1 MKTMKYL
8 KLALLALVAA
18 FATTSCMDDDWKDP
32 NSETSPYGNN
42 SIQEDKNQLKTIA
55 ELKEIYGK
63 KQKDAIND
71 TVRIADGTQIKGIVT
86 GNDIEGNIYSQIS
99 IQYECDKPNGKPNE
113 KVTSGIIISVAQG
126 GLSGQLPIGQEVLI
140 NVGGL
145 YYGTYRSQPQ
155 LGVAYHDS
163 SKDQN
168 YPSRISRAD
177 WQNRFKVIGKPD
189 ASKIKV
195 QVFSTNPD
203 TLKGELNVADLLD
216 ADVAYKYA
224 GCLVTLKGVEFA
236 MGDGKT
242 TLAPEDEGKTLGYGV
257 TRYFKGYDKTNKQI
271 GIRTSCYADF
281 AANLV
286 PQGVVDVTGV
296 LSCYKS
302 SAKYNHT
309 VQLALRRFSDIKASE
324 SK

>member
-8 KLALLALVAA
+8 KLALLALVAV
-18 FATTSCMDDDWKDP
+18 FATTSCMDDDWKDS

-42 SIQEDKNQLKTIA
+42 SIQETNVVSIA
-55 ELKEIYGK
+55 ELKNTYGP

-99 IQYECDKPNGKPNE
+99 IQDESDKP
-113 KVTSGIIISVAQG
+113 GIIISVAQG
-126 GLSGQLPIGQEVLI
+126 GLSGQLQIGQEVLI

-203 TLKGELNVADLLD
+203 ASKGELNVADLLD

>member
-1 MKTMKYL
+1 MKTIKYL
-8 KLALLALVAA
+8 KLALLALVAV

-42 SIQEDKNQLKTIA
+42 SIQETNVVSIA
-55 ELKEIYGK
+55 ELKNTYGP
-63 KQKDAIND
+63 KQKDEIND

-86 GNDIEGNIYSQIS
+86 GNDVEGNIYSQIS
-99 IQYECDKPNGKPNE
+99 IQDDSDKP
-113 KVTSGIIISVAQG
+113 GIIISVAQG
-126 GLSGQLPIGQEVLI
+126 GLSGQLQIGQEVLI

-145 YYGTYRSQPQ
+145 YYGAYRSQPQ

-203 TLKGELNVADLLD
+203 ASKGELNVADLLD

-271 GIRTSCYADF
+271 GIRTSCYAEF

>member
-8 KLALLALVAA
+8 KLALLALVAV

-42 SIQEDKNQLKTIA
+42 SIQETNVVSIA
-55 ELKEIYGK
+55 ELKNTYGP
-63 KQKDAIND
+63 KQKDEIND

-86 GNDIEGNIYSQIS
+86 GNDVEGNIYSQIS
-99 IQYECDKPNGKPNE
+99 IQDDSDKP
-113 KVTSGIIISVAQG
+113 GIIISVAQG

-203 TLKGELNVADLLD
+203 ASKGELNVADLLD

>member
-8 KLALLALVAA
+8 KLALLALVAV

-42 SIQEDKNQLKTIA
+42 SIQETNVVSIA
-55 ELKEIYGK
+55 ELKNTYGP
-63 KQKDAIND
+63 KQKDEIND

-99 IQYECDKPNGKPNE
+99 IQDESDNP
-113 KVTSGIIISVAQG
+113 GIIISVAQG
-126 GLSGQLPIGQEVLI
+126 GLSGQLQIGQEVLI

-195 QVFSTNPD
+195 KVFSTNPD
-203 TLKGELNVADLLD
+203 TSKGELNVADLLD

-271 GIRTSCYADF
+271 GIRTSCYAEF

>member
-8 KLALLALVAA
+8 KLALLALVAV

-42 SIQEDKNQLKTIA
+42 SIQETNVMSIA
-55 ELKEIYGK
+55 ELKNTYGP
-63 KQKDAIND
+63 KQKDEIND

-99 IQYECDKPNGKPNE
+99 IQDESDKP
-113 KVTSGIIISVAQG
+113 GIIISVAQG
-126 GLSGQLPIGQEVLI
+126 GLSGQLQIGQEVLI

-203 TLKGELNVADLLD
+203 ASKGELNVADLLD

-271 GIRTSCYADF
+271 GIRTSCYAEF

>member
-8 KLALLALVAA
+8 KLALLALVAI

-42 SIQEDKNQLKTIA
+42 SIQETNVVSIAKLKNT
-55 ELKEIYGK
+55 YGP
-63 KQKDAIND
+63 KQKDEIND

-86 GNDIEGNIYSQIS
+86 GNDVEGNIYSQIS
-99 IQYECDKPNGKPNE
+99 IQDDSDKP
-113 KVTSGIIISVAQG
+113 GIIISVAQG
-126 GLSGQLPIGQEVLI
+126 GLSGQLQIGQEVLI

-203 TLKGELNVADLLD
+203 ASKGEINVADLLD

-271 GIRTSCYADF
+271 GIRTSCYAEF

>member
-8 KLALLALVAA
+8 KLALLALVAV
-18 FATTSCMDDDWKDP
+18 FTTTSCMDDDWKDP

-42 SIQEDKNQLKTIA
+42 SIQETNVVSIA
-55 ELKEIYGK
+55 ELKNTYGP
-63 KQKDAIND
+63 KQKDEIND

-99 IQYECDKPNGKPNE
+99 IQDDSDKP
-113 KVTSGIIISVAQG
+113 GIIISVAQG
-126 GLSGQLPIGQEVLI
+126 GLSGQLQIGQEVLI

-203 TLKGELNVADLLD
+203 TSKGELNVADLLD

-271 GIRTSCYADF
+271 GIRTSCYAEF

>member
-1 MKTMKYL
+1 MKTIKYL
-8 KLALLALVAA
+8 KLALLALVAV
-18 FATTSCMDDDWKDP
+18 FATTSCMDDDWKEP
-32 NSETSPYGNN
+32 NSQTSPYGNN
-42 SIQEDKNQLKTIA
+42 SIQETNVVSIAKLKNT
-55 ELKEIYGK
+55 YGP
-63 KQKDAIND
+63 KQKDEIND

-99 IQYECDKPNGKPNE
+99 IQDDSDKP
-113 KVTSGIIISVAQG
+113 GIIISVAQG
-126 GLSGQLPIGQEVLI
+126 GLSGQLQIGQEVLI

-177 WQNRFKVIGKPD
+177 WQNRFKVIGKPN

-203 TLKGELNVADLLD
+203 ASKGELNVADLLD

>member
-8 KLALLALVAA
+8 KLALLALVAV

-42 SIQEDKNQLKTIA
+42 SIQETNVVSIA
-55 ELKEIYGK
+55 ELKNTYGP

-99 IQYECDKPNGKPNE
+99 IQDESDKP
-113 KVTSGIIISVAQG
+113 GIIISVAQG
-126 GLSGQLPIGQEVLI
+126 GLSGQLQIGQEVLI

-177 WQNRFKVIGKPD
+177 WQNRFKVIGKPN

-203 TLKGELNVADLLD
+203 ASKGELNVADLLD

-271 GIRTSCYADF
+271 GIRTSCYAEF

>member
-8 KLALLALVAA
+8 KLALLALVAV

-42 SIQEDKNQLKTIA
+42 SIQETNVVSIA
-55 ELKEIYGK
+55 ELKNTYGP
-63 KQKDAIND
+63 KQKDEIND

-86 GNDIEGNIYSQIS
+86 GNDVEGNIYSQIS
-99 IQYECDKPNGKPNE
+99 IQDDSDKP
-113 KVTSGIIISVAQG
+113 GIIISVAQG

-203 TLKGELNVADLLD
+203 ASKGELNIADLLD

-302 SAKYNHT
+302 STKYNHT

>member
-8 KLALLALVAA
+8 KLALLALVAV
-18 FATTSCMDDDWKDP
+18 FATASCMDDDWKDP

-42 SIQEDKNQLKTIA
+42 SIQEDKDKLKTIA
-55 ELKEIYGK
+55 ELKAKYGS

-71 TVRIADGTQIKGIVT
+71 TVRIDEGTQIKGIVT

-99 IQYECDKPNGKPNE
+99 IQDESDKP
-113 KVTSGIIISVAQG
+113 GIIISVAQG
-126 GLSGQLPIGQEVLI
+126 GLSGQLQIGQEVLI

-163 SKDQN
+163 SKDHN

-203 TLKGELNVADLLD
+203 ASKGELNVADLLD

-242 TLAPEDEGKTLGYGV
+242 TLAPEDEGKTLSYGV

>member
-8 KLALLALVAA
+8 KLALLALVAV

-32 NSETSPYGNN
+32 NSQTSPYGNN
-42 SIQEDKNQLKTIA
+42 SIQETNVVSIA
-55 ELKEIYGK
+55 ELKNTYGP
-63 KQKDAIND
+63 KQKDEIND
-71 TVRIADGTQIKGIVT
+71 TVRIADGTQIKGVVT
-86 GNDIEGNIYSQIS
+86 GNDVEGNIYSQIS
-99 IQYECDKPNGKPNE
+99 IQDDSDKP
-113 KVTSGIIISVAQG
+113 GIIISVAQG
-126 GLSGQLPIGQEVLI
+126 GLSGQLQIGQEVLI

-177 WQNRFKVIGKPD
+177 WQNRFKVIGKPN

-203 TLKGELNVADLLD
+203 ASKGELNVADLLD

>member
-8 KLALLALVAA
+8 KLALLALVAV
-18 FATTSCMDDDWKDP
+18 FATASCMDDDWKDP

-42 SIQEDKNQLKTIA
+42 SIQETNVVSIA
-55 ELKEIYGK
+55 ELKNTYGK
-63 KQKDAIND
+63 KQKDEIND

-99 IQYECDKPNGKPNE
+99 IQDESDNPNKPGE

-126 GLSGQLPIGQEVLI
+126 GLSGQLQIGQEVLI

-203 TLKGELNVADLLD
+203 TSKGELNVADLLD

>member
-1 MKTMKYL
+1 MKYL
-8 KLALLALVAA
+8 KLALLALVAV
-18 FATTSCMDDDWKDP
+18 FATASCMDDDWKEP

-42 SIQEDKNQLKTIA
+42 SIQETNVVSIADLKA
-55 ELKEIYGK
+55 KYGP

-71 TVRIADGTQIKGIVT
+71 TVRIDEGTQIKGIVT
-86 GNDIEGNIYSQIS
+86 GNDIEGNIYSQIA
-99 IQYECDKPNGKPNE
+99 IQDESDEPNGKPGK
-113 KVTSGIIISVAQG
+113 KVPSGIIISVAQG
-126 GLSGQLPIGQEVLI
+126 GLSGQLQIGQEVLI

-195 QVFSTNPD
+195 QVFSTNPK
-203 TLKGELNVADLLD
+203 TSKGELNVADLLD

-271 GIRTSCYADF
+271 GIRTSCYAEF

>member
-8 KLALLALVAA
+8 KLALLALVAV

-42 SIQEDKNQLKTIA
+42 SIQETNVVSIA
-55 ELKEIYGK
+55 ELKNTYGP
-63 KQKDAIND
+63 KQKDEIND

-86 GNDIEGNIYSQIS
+86 GNDVEGNIYSQIS
-99 IQYECDKPNGKPNE
+99 IQDDSDKP
-113 KVTSGIIISVAQG
+113 GIIISVAQG
-126 GLSGQLPIGQEVLI
+126 GLSGQLQIGQEVLI

-203 TLKGELNVADLLD
+203 ASKGELNVADLLD

-242 TLAPEDEGKTLGYGV
+242 TLAPEYEGKTLGYGV

-271 GIRTSCYADF
+271 GIRTSCYAEF

>member
-8 KLALLALVAA
+8 KLALLALVAV

-42 SIQEDKNQLKTIA
+42 SIQETNVVSIAKLKNT
-55 ELKEIYGK
+55 YGP
-63 KQKDAIND
+63 KQKDEIND

-99 IQYECDKPNGKPNE
+99 IQDDSDKP
-113 KVTSGIIISVAQG
+113 GIIISVAQG
-126 GLSGQLPIGQEVLI
+126 GLSGQLQIGQEVLI

-177 WQNRFKVIGKPD
+177 WQNRFKVIGKPN

-203 TLKGELNVADLLD
+203 ASKGELNVADLLD

-224 GCLVTLKGVEFA
+224 GCLVTLKGIEFA

-271 GIRTSCYADF
+271 GIRTSCYAEF

>member
-1 MKTMKYL
+1 MKTMKYF
-8 KLALLALVAA
+8 KLALLALVAV
-18 FATTSCMDDDWKDP
+18 FATASCMDDDWKDP

-42 SIQEDKNQLKTIA
+42 SIQEDKDKLKTIA
-55 ELKEIYGK
+55 ELKAKYGS

-71 TVRIADGTQIKGIVT
+71 TVRIDEGTQIKGIVT

-99 IQYECDKPNGKPNE
+99 IQDESDKP
-113 KVTSGIIISVAQG
+113 GIIISVAQG
-126 GLSGQLPIGQEVLI
+126 GLSGQLQIGQEVLI

-177 WQNRFKVIGKPD
+177 WQNRFKVIGKPN

-203 TLKGELNVADLLD
+203 ASKGELNVADLLD

>member
-8 KLALLALVAA
+8 KLALLALVAV

-42 SIQEDKNQLKTIA
+42 SIQETNVVSIA
-55 ELKEIYGK
+55 ELKNTYGP
-63 KQKDAIND
+63 KQKDEIND

-99 IQYECDKPNGKPNE
+99 IQDESDKP
-113 KVTSGIIISVAQG
+113 GIIISVAQG
-126 GLSGQLPIGQEVLI
+126 GLSGQLQIGQEVLI

-195 QVFSTNPD
+195 QVFCTNPD
-203 TLKGELNVADLLD
+203 ASKGELNVADLLD

-271 GIRTSCYADF
+271 GIRTSCYAEF

>member
-8 KLALLALVAA
+8 KLALLALVAV
-18 FATTSCMDDDWKDP
+18 FATASCMDDDWKEP

-42 SIQEDKNQLKTIA
+42 SIQETNVVTIA
-55 ELKEIYGK
+55 ELKAKYGP

-86 GNDIEGNIYSQIS
+86 GNDIEGNIYSQIA
-99 IQYECDKPNGKPNE
+99 IQDESDKP
-113 KVTSGIIISVAQG
+113 GIIISVAQG
-126 GLSGQLPIGQEVLI
+126 GLSGQLQIGQEVLI

-163 SKDQN
+163 SKNQD

-177 WQNRFKVIGKPD
+177 WQNRFKIMGKPD

-195 QVFSTNPD
+195 QVFCANPD
-203 TLKGELNVADLLD
+203 ASKGELNIADLIQ

-224 GCLVTLKGVEFA
+224 GCLVTLKDVEFVK
-236 MGDGKT
+236 GDGTT
-242 TLAPEDEGKTLGYGV
+242 TLAPEAEGKDLGYGV

-281 AANLV
+281 AAELV
-286 PQGVVDVTGV
+286 PQGKLDVTGV

-302 SAKYNHT
+302 SDKYNHT
-309 VQLALRRFSDIKASE
+309 VQLALRRYSDFKL
-324 SK
+324 K

>member
-1 MKTMKYL
+1 MKYL
-8 KLALLALVAA
+8 KLALLALVAV
-18 FATTSCMDDDWKDP
+18 FATASCMDDDWKEP

-42 SIQEDKNQLKTIA
+42 SIQENKELLKSIA
-55 ELKEIYGK
+55 ELKETYGK

-86 GNDIEGNIYSQIS
+86 GNDIEGNIYSQIA
-99 IQYECDKPNGKPNE
+99 IQDEIDNPNKPGE
-113 KVTSGIIISVAQG
+113 KVPSGIIISVAQG
-126 GLSGQLPIGQEVLI
+126 GLSGQLQIGQEVLI

-177 WQNRFKVIGKPD
+177 WQNRFKIIGKPD

-203 TLKGELNVADLLD
+203 ASKGELNIADLIQ

-224 GCLVTLKGVEFA
+224 GCLVTLKDVEFVK
-236 MGDGKT
+236 GDGTT
-242 TLAPEDEGKTLGYGV
+242 TLAPESEGKDLGYGV

-281 AANLV
+281 AAELV
-286 PQGVVDVTGV
+286 PQGKLDVTGV

-302 SAKYNHT
+302 SDKYNHT
-309 VQLALRRFSDIKASE
+309 VQLALRRYADFKL
-324 SK
+324 K

>member
-8 KLALLALVAA
+8 KLALLALVAV
-18 FATTSCMDDDWKDP
+18 FATASCMDDDWKEP

-42 SIQEDKNQLKTIA
+42 SIQETNVVPIA
-55 ELKEIYGK
+55 ELKETYGK
-63 KQKDAIND
+63 KQKDKIND
-71 TVRIADGTQIKGIVT
+71 MVRIADGTQIKGIVT
-86 GNDIEGNIYSQIS
+86 GNDIEGNIYSQIA
-99 IQYECDKPNGKPNE
+99 IQDEIDNPNKPGE
-113 KVTSGIIISVAQG
+113 KVPSGIIISVAQG
-126 GLSGQLPIGQEVLI
+126 GLSGQLQIGQEVLI

-177 WQNRFKVIGKPD
+177 WQNRFKIIGKPD

-203 TLKGELNVADLLD
+203 ASKGELNIADLIQ

-224 GCLVTLKGVEFA
+224 GCLVTLKDVEFVK
-236 MGDGKT
+236 GDGTT
-242 TLAPEDEGKTLGYGV
+242 TLAPESEGKDLGYGV

-281 AANLV
+281 AAELV
-286 PQGVVDVTGV
+286 PQGKLDVTGV

-302 SAKYNHT
+302 SDKYNHT
-309 VQLALRRFSDIKASE
+309 VQLALRRYADFKL
-324 SK
+324 K

>member
-8 KLALLALVAA
+8 KLALLALVAV

-42 SIQEDKNQLKTIA
+42 SIQETNVVSIA
-55 ELKEIYGK
+55 ELKNTYGP
-63 KQKDAIND
+63 KQKDEIND

-99 IQYECDKPNGKPNE
+99 IQDDSDKP
-113 KVTSGIIISVAQG
+113 GIIISVAQG
-126 GLSGQLPIGQEVLI
+126 GLSGQLQIGQEVLI

-203 TLKGELNVADLLD
+203 ASKGELNVADLLD

-224 GCLVTLKGVEFA
+224 RCLVTLKGVEFA

-271 GIRTSCYADF
+271 GIRTSCYAEF

>member
-1 MKTMKYL
+1 MKYL
-8 KLALLALVAA
+8 KLALLALVAV
-18 FATTSCMDDDWKDP
+18 FATASCMDDDWKEP

-42 SIQEDKNQLKTIA
+42 SIQETNVVSIA
-55 ELKEIYGK
+55 KLKETYGK
-63 KQKDAIND
+63 MQKDAIND

-86 GNDIEGNIYSQIS
+86 GNDIEGNIYSQIA
-99 IQYECDKPNGKPNE
+99 IQDESDEPNGKPGK
-113 KVTSGIIISVAQG
+113 KVPSGIIISVAQG
-126 GLSGQLPIGQEVLI
+126 GLSGQLQIGQEVLI

-177 WQNRFKVIGKPD
+177 WQNRFKIIGKPD

-203 TLKGELNVADLLD
+203 ASKGELNIADLIQ

-224 GCLVTLKGVEFA
+224 GCLVTLKDVEFVK
-236 MGDGKT
+236 GDGTT
-242 TLAPEDEGKTLGYGV
+242 TLAPEAEGKDLGYGV

-281 AANLV
+281 AAELV
-286 PQGVVDVTGV
+286 PQGKLDVTGV

-302 SAKYNHT
+302 SDKYNHT
-309 VQLALRRFSDIKASE
+309 VQLALRRYADFKL
-324 SK
+324 K

>member
-8 KLALLALVAA
+8 KLALLALVAV

-42 SIQEDKNQLKTIA
+42 SIQETNVVSIA
-55 ELKEIYGK
+55 ELKNTYGQ
-63 KQKDAIND
+63 KQKDEIND

-99 IQYECDKPNGKPNE
+99 IQDESDKP
-113 KVTSGIIISVAQG
+113 GIIISVAQG
-126 GLSGQLPIGQEVLI
+126 GLSGQLQIGQEVLI

-163 SKDQN
+163 SKNQN

-177 WQNRFKVIGKPD
+177 WQNRFKVIGKPN

-203 TLKGELNVADLLD
+203 ASKKELNVADLLD

>member
-8 KLALLALVAA
+8 KLALLALVAV

-42 SIQEDKNQLKTIA
+42 SIQETNVVSIA
-55 ELKEIYGK
+55 ELKNTYGP

-99 IQYECDKPNGKPNE
+99 IQDESDKP
-113 KVTSGIIISVAQG
+113 GIIISVAQG
-126 GLSGQLPIGQEVLI
+126 GLSGQLQIGQEVLI

-203 TLKGELNVADLLD
+203 ASKGELNVADLLD

-309 VQLALRRFSDIKASE
+309 VQLALRCFSDIKASE

>member
-8 KLALLALVAA
+8 KLALLALVAV
-18 FATTSCMDDDWKDP
+18 FATSSCMDDDWKDP

-42 SIQEDKNQLKTIA
+42 SIQETNVVSIAKLKNT
-55 ELKEIYGK
+55 YGP
-63 KQKDAIND
+63 KQKDEIND

-99 IQYECDKPNGKPNE
+99 IQDDSDKP
-113 KVTSGIIISVAQG
+113 GIIISVAQG
-126 GLSGQLPIGQEVLI
+126 GLSGQLQIGQEVLI

-177 WQNRFKVIGKPD
+177 WQNRFKVIGKPN

-203 TLKGELNVADLLD
+203 ASKGEINVADLLD

>member
-8 KLALLALVAA
+8 KLALLALVAV
-18 FATTSCMDDDWKDP
+18 FTTTSCMDDDWKDP
-32 NSETSPYGNN
+32 YSETSPYGNN
-42 SIQEDKNQLKTIA
+42 SIQETNVVSIA
-55 ELKEIYGK
+55 ELKNTYGP
-63 KQKDAIND
+63 KQKDEIND

-86 GNDIEGNIYSQIS
+86 GNDVEGNIYNQLS
-99 IQYECDKPNGKPNE
+99 IQDESDKP
-113 KVTSGIIISVAQG
+113 GIIISVAQG
-126 GLSGQLPIGQEVLI
+126 GLSGQLQIGQEVLI

-203 TLKGELNVADLLD
+203 ASKGELNVADLLD

>member
-8 KLALLALVAA
+8 KLALLALVAV

-42 SIQEDKNQLKTIA
+42 SIQETNVVSIA
-55 ELKEIYGK
+55 ELKNTYGP
-63 KQKDAIND
+63 KQKDEIND

-99 IQYECDKPNGKPNE
+99 IQDESDKP
-113 KVTSGIIISVAQG
+113 GIIISVAQG
-126 GLSGQLPIGQEVLI
+126 GLSGQLQIGQEVLI

-177 WQNRFKVIGKPD
+177 WQNRFKVIGKPN

-203 TLKGELNVADLLD
+203 ASKKELNVADLLD

>member
-8 KLALLALVAA
+8 KLALLALVAV
-18 FATTSCMDDDWKDP
+18 FATTSCMDDDWKEP
-32 NSETSPYGNN
+32 NSQTSPYGNN
-42 SIQEDKNQLKTIA
+42 SIQEDKDKLKTIA
-55 ELKEIYGK
+55 ELKDKYE
-63 KQKDAIND
+63 KQDGSVNYA
-71 TVRIADGTQIKGIVT
+71 VRIADGTQIKGIVT

-99 IQYECDKPNGKPNE
+99 IQDDSDKP
-113 KVTSGIIISVAQG
+113 GIIISVAQG
-126 GLSGQLPIGQEVLI
+126 GLSGQLQIGQEVLI

-203 TLKGELNVADLLD
+203 ASKGELNVADLLD

-271 GIRTSCYADF
+271 GIRTSCYAEF

>member
-1 MKTMKYL
+1 MKYL
-8 KLALLALVAA
+8 KLALLALVAV
-18 FATTSCMDDDWKDP
+18 FATASCMDDDWKEP

-42 SIQEDKNQLKTIA
+42 SIQETNVVTIA
-55 ELKEIYGK
+55 ELKAKYGP

-71 TVRIADGTQIKGIVT
+71 TVRIEDGTQIKGIVT

-99 IQYECDKPNGKPNE
+99 IQDESDKP
-113 KVTSGIIISVAQG
+113 GIIISVAQG
-126 GLSGQLPIGQEVLI
+126 GLSGQLQIGQEVLI

-163 SKDQN
+163 SKNQN

-177 WQNRFKVIGKPD
+177 WQNRFKAIGKPN

-203 TLKGELNVADLLD
+203 ASKGELNIADLIK

-224 GCLVTLKGVEFA
+224 GCLVTLKDVEFVK
-236 MGDGKT
+236 GDGT
-242 TLAPEDEGKTLGYGV
+242 TSLAPEAECKDLGYGV
-257 TRYFKGYDKTNKQI
+257 TRYFKGFDKTNKQI
-271 GIRTSCYADF
+271 GIRTSCYAYF
-281 AANLV
+281 AAELV
-286 PQGVVDVTGV
+286 PQGKLDVTGV

-302 SAKYNHT
+302 SDKYNHT
-309 VQLALRRFSDIKASE
+309 VQLALRRYADFKL
-324 SK
+324 K

>member
-8 KLALLALVAA
+8 KLALLALVAV
-18 FATTSCMDDDWKDP
+18 FTTTSCMDDDWKDP

-42 SIQEDKNQLKTIA
+42 SIQETNVVSIA
-55 ELKEIYGK
+55 ELKNTYGP
-63 KQKDAIND
+63 KQKDEIND

-99 IQYECDKPNGKPNE
+99 IQDESDKP
-113 KVTSGIIISVAQG
+113 GIIISVAQG
-126 GLSGQLPIGQEVLI
+126 GLSGQLQIGQEVLI

-203 TLKGELNVADLLD
+203 ASKGELNVADLLD

>member
-8 KLALLALVAA
+8 KLALLALVAV

-32 NSETSPYGNN
+32 NSETSSYGNN
-42 SIQEDKNQLKTIA
+42 SIQETNVVSIA
-55 ELKEIYGK
+55 ELKNTYGP
-63 KQKDAIND
+63 KQKDEIND

-86 GNDIEGNIYSQIS
+86 GNDVEGNIYSQIS
-99 IQYECDKPNGKPNE
+99 IQDESDKP
-113 KVTSGIIISVAQG
+113 GIIISVAQG
-126 GLSGQLPIGQEVLI
+126 GLSGQLQIGQEVLI

-177 WQNRFKVIGKPD
+177 WQNRFKVIGKPN

-203 TLKGELNVADLLD
+203 ASKGELNVADLLD

>member
-8 KLALLALVAA
+8 KLALLALVAV

-42 SIQEDKNQLKTIA
+42 SIQETNVVSIA
-55 ELKEIYGK
+55 ELKNTYGP
-63 KQKDAIND
+63 KQKDEIND

-99 IQYECDKPNGKPNE
+99 IQDESDKP
-113 KVTSGIIISVAQG
+113 GIIISVAQG
-126 GLSGQLPIGQEVLI
+126 GLSGQLQIGQEVLI

-203 TLKGELNVADLLD
+203 ASKGELNVADLLD

-242 TLAPEDEGKTLGYGV
+242 ILAPEDEGKTLGYGV

>member
-8 KLALLALVAA
+8 KLALLALVAV

-42 SIQEDKNQLKTIA
+42 SIQETNVVSIA
-55 ELKEIYGK
+55 ELKNTYGP
-63 KQKDAIND
+63 KQKDEIND

-86 GNDIEGNIYSQIS
+86 GNDVEGNIYSQIS
-99 IQYECDKPNGKPNE
+99 IQDDSDKP
-113 KVTSGIIISVAQG
+113 GIIISVAQG
-126 GLSGQLPIGQEVLI
+126 GLSGQLQIGQEVLI

-195 QVFSTNPD
+195 KVFSTNPD
-203 TLKGELNVADLLD
+203 TSKGELNVADLLD

>member
-8 KLALLALVAA
+8 KLALLALVAV

-42 SIQEDKNQLKTIA
+42 SIQETNVVSIAKLKNT
-55 ELKEIYGK
+55 YGP
-63 KQKDAIND
+63 KQKDEIND

-99 IQYECDKPNGKPNE
+99 IQDESDKP
-113 KVTSGIIISVAQG
+113 GIIISVAQG
-126 GLSGQLPIGQEVLI
+126 GLSGQLQIGQEVLI

-203 TLKGELNVADLLD
+203 ASKGELNVADLLD

-271 GIRTSCYADF
+271 GIRTSCYAEF

>member
-8 KLALLALVAA
+8 KLALLALVAV

-42 SIQEDKNQLKTIA
+42 SIQETNVVSIA
-55 ELKEIYGK
+55 ELKNTYGP
-63 KQKDAIND
+63 KQKDEIND

-99 IQYECDKPNGKPNE
+99 IQDDSDKP
-113 KVTSGIIISVAQG
+113 GIIISVAQG
-126 GLSGQLPIGQEVLI
+126 GLSGQLQIGQEVLI

-203 TLKGELNVADLLD
+203 ASKGELNVADLLD

-271 GIRTSCYADF
+271 GIRTSCYAEF

>member
-8 KLALLALVAA
+8 KLALLALVAV
-18 FATTSCMDDDWKDP
+18 FTTTSCMDDDWKDP

-42 SIQEDKNQLKTIA
+42 SIQETNVVSIA
-55 ELKEIYGK
+55 ELKNTYGP
-63 KQKDAIND
+63 KQKDEIND

-99 IQYECDKPNGKPNE
+99 IQDESDNPNKPGE

-126 GLSGQLPIGQEVLI
+126 GLSGQLQIGQEVLI

-195 QVFSTNPD
+195 QVFSTNPK
-203 TLKGELNVADLLD
+203 TSKGELNVADLLD

>member
-8 KLALLALVAA
+8 KLALLALVAV

-42 SIQEDKNQLKTIA
+42 SIQETNVKPIA
-55 ELKEIYGK
+55 ELKKAYEK
-63 KQKDAIND
+63 ND
-71 TVRIADGTQIKGIVT
+71 GSVNYAVRIADGTQIKGIVT
-86 GNDIEGNIYSQIS
+86 GNDVEGNIYSQIS
-99 IQYECDKPNGKPNE
+99 IQDDSDKP
-113 KVTSGIIISVAQG
+113 GIIISVAQG
-126 GLSGQLPIGQEVLI
+126 GLSGQLQIGQEVLI

-145 YYGTYRSQPQ
+145 YYGAYRSQPQ

-203 TLKGELNVADLLD
+203 ASKGELNVADLLD

-271 GIRTSCYADF
+271 GIRTSCYAEF

>member
-8 KLALLALVAA
+8 KLALLALVAV

-42 SIQEDKNQLKTIA
+42 SIQETNVVSIA
-55 ELKEIYGK
+55 ELKNTYGQ
-63 KQKDAIND
+63 KQKDEIND

-99 IQYECDKPNGKPNE
+99 IQDDSDKP
-113 KVTSGIIISVAQG
+113 GIIISVAQG
-126 GLSGQLPIGQEVLI
+126 GLSGQLHIGQEVLI

-203 TLKGELNVADLLD
+203 ASKGELNVADLLD

-224 GCLVTLKGVEFA
+224 GCLVTFKGVEFA

>member
-8 KLALLALVAA
+8 KLALLALVAV
-18 FATTSCMDDDWKDP
+18 FTTTSCMDDDWKDP
-32 NSETSPYGNN
+32 NSQTSPYGNN
-42 SIQEDKNQLKTIA
+42 SIQEDKDKLKTIA
-55 ELKEIYGK
+55 ELKDKYD
-63 KQKDAIND
+63 KQDGSVNYA
-71 TVRIADGTQIKGIVT
+71 VRIADGTQIKGVVT
-86 GNDIEGNIYSQIS
+86 GNDVEGNIYSQIS
-99 IQYECDKPNGKPNE
+99 IQDDSDKP
-113 KVTSGIIISVAQG
+113 GIIISVAQG
-126 GLSGQLPIGQEVLI
+126 GLSGQLQIGQEVLI

-145 YYGTYRSQPQ
+145 YYGAYRSQPQ
-155 LGVAYHDS
+155 LGVNYHDT
-163 SKDQN
+163 SKDQY
-168 YPSRISRAD
+168 YPSRISRVD

-203 TLKGELNVADLLD
+203 TSKGELNVADLLD